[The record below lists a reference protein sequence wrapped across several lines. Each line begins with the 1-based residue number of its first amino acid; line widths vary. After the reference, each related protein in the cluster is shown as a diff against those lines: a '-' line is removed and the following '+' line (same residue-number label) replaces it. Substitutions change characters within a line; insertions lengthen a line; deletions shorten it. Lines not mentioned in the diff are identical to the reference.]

1 MHQRTLAGPI
11 EFSGIGLH
19 TGEQAS
25 LRVLPAPAGKGIVF
39 RRVDLDNFE
48 LRADVAS
55 VARVAYATT
64 LMSRGVWISTVEH
77 LLSALYG
84 TGIDN
89 AYIELDN
96 FEVPILDGSAFP
108 YTEAIARAGII
119 RQRAPRQYMRITK
132 PFVLEEGDKTL
143 GIYPSDT
150 FTIKYDI
157 DFPHPLIGKQSLEV
171 QLRGANYA
179 QHIAPARTFGFYHE
193 VEKLQAGGLI
203 RGGSLEN
210 AIVLTEKGMLNDTS
224 LRFPDEFVRH
234 KTLDLLGDFALIGQP
249 VLGSLVANRAGHAL
263 HTRFVAELLESTSH
277 WIFDTTAEASVS
289 SAR

>member
-108 YTEAIARAGII
+108 YTEAITHAGIV
-119 RQRAPRQYMRITK
+119 RQRTLRQYIRITK
-132 PFVLEEGDKTL
+132 PFVLKEGDKTL

-179 QHIAPARTFGFYHE
+179 QHIAPARTFAFRQE
-193 VEKLQAGGLI
+193 VEALLAAGLAQ
-203 RGGSLEN
+203 GGSLEN
-210 AIVLTEKGMLNDTS
+210 ALIITPPDGFSTP
-224 LRFPDEFVRH
+224 LRLPSEWCAH
-234 KTLDLLGDFALIGQP
+234 KLLDLIGDLALLDARLALKLTALRPGHRINARFAQTLLQSGQ
-249 VLGSLVANRAGHAL
+249 
-263 HTRFVAELLESTSH
+263 TQKE
-277 WIFDTTAEASVS
+277 
-289 SAR
+289 